1 MDLSKYTN
9 DGSYKFYLSP
19 KYLTFKRNELM
30 HFWSRRHAVLLISV
44 QGIVRLDDYVQLS
57 IMNVINM
64 DSGFRWL
71 S

>member
-1 MDLSKYTN
+1 
-9 DGSYKFYLSP
+9 
-19 KYLTFKRNELM
+19 M

-44 QGIVRLDDYVQLS
+44 QGIVRLEDYVQLN
-57 IMNVINM
+57 IMNVINI